1 MPVNIER
8 EAARLAALPM
18 GELRREWEMVWGE
31 PCKSWNRPHLV
42 RRILW
47 RMQNEP
53 LSPEV
58 VEAAKA
64 IAATAPVRVTCT
76 RAFAARV
83 RQATEARPPRE
94 RDPRLPPVGSVIRRE
109 YKDAVVTV
117 TVEEDGFVWRGETYG
132 SLSAVAK
139 AITGMHIN
147 GFNFFKLGN
156 KERQ

>member
-1 MPVNIER
+1 MAVNVEK

-47 RMQNEP
+47 RMENRP

-58 VEAAKA
+58 LAAA
-64 IAATAPVRVTCT
+64 RRIAENAPVRVVAT
-76 RAFAARV
+76 REFAARV
-83 RQATEARPPRE
+83 RRATSAKPPRE
-94 RDPRLPPVGSVIRRE
+94 RDPRLPPPGSTISRT
-109 YKDAVVTV
+109 YKGSTVTV
-117 TVEEDGFVWRGETYG
+117 AVEEDGFLWKGEKYG

-139 AITGMHIN
+139 AITGMHVN
-147 GFNFFKLGN
+147 GYAFFRLTQ
-156 KERQ
+156 KEER